1 MPYLNPLCRVLAH
14 DTYMSSSLPKC
25 APTPYDEIKLAVNTY
40 KTTVFLQYDNALQLT
55 ADAISDKVTE
65 FRHAL
70 IELRG
75 TLSEED
81 KIKYELERMRI
92 LATLNEIKNVKIV
105 LTPM

>member
-1 MPYLNPLCRVLAH
+1 
-14 DTYMSSSLPKC
+14 MSSALPKS
-25 APTPYDEIKLAVNTY
+25 AQSPYDEIKFAVNTY
-40 KTTVFLQYDNALQLT
+40 KITVFMQFDNAIQLT

-81 KIKYELERMRI
+81 KKTYELERMRI
-92 LATLNEIKNVKIV
+92 LATLSQIKHVKIV
-105 LTPM
+105 LTPVG